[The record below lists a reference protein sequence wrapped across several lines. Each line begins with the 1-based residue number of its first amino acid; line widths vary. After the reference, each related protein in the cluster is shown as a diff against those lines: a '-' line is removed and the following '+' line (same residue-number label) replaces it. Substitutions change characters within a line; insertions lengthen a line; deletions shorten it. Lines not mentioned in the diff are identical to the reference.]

1 MSHRLR
7 DRTILGVI
15 ALGVACYF
23 LWLARTANG
32 RFDWQHDSNG
42 FYNLL
47 ARGFLGGHL
56 YTPIQPSAKL
66 LAMPNPWD
74 PSLDD
79 SIRWQD
85 MALYN
90 GHYYLYFGAAP
101 AVVLFA
107 PWRALTGHDLPE
119 SFGICV
125 LCFAGF
131 LFSCGTLLRMLDW
144 AEARPGPVVL
154 AFLFLGLGVCQ
165 SAPFL
170 LSRTAMYEIAIAGG
184 YCFLSAGLYF
194 LARGRWAVSGVMFGL
209 AVASRPHLVLVAA
222 IALAALLWRRER
234 RPAALR
240 FAAALAVMGF
250 AIGVYNFERFGNPL
264 EFGFRYQLA
273 GPGQNRIELAARN
286 VVPGT
291 YFMLLSKPELSRVF
305 PWMRLVVRFP
315 FDSAEKFPLPPLYF
329 VEPSVGALWLAP
341 FLPLALL
348 AFRRRSVKG
357 ADDVRLIGGIAA
369 AGGLAA
375 LAFLVST
382 HLATHR
388 YEVDFAA
395 LLVFAAIAS
404 FALSRRRVVHVAA
417 CVLIAYSAMANF
429 ALAVQG
435 PYDDF
440 LRINPR
446 GYVRLAQRFSPGAAV
461 RPVLDPTVAIR
472 FRAEFVPEA
481 AGYREPLVTLGHAQ
495 HCWFLYAVRGG
506 PTMKLVSKG
515 SESEMTYE
523 MPDPGRGGVEFEAAY
538 APQTGEMTV
547 RVNGQQALLHRV
559 GPLVAAPAELHFGEN
574 YADMGLTARRFGGHI
589 QVVDQFVGAHR

>member
-1 MSHRLR
+1 MSLRLR
-7 DRTILGVI
+7 DRTILGAV

-47 ARGFLGGHL
+47 ARGFLAGHL

-101 AVVLFA
+101 AVTLFA
-107 PWRALTGHDLPE
+107 PWRALTGHDMPE

-131 LFSCGTLLRMLDW
+131 LFSCGALLRMLEL
-144 AEARPGPVVL
+144 AEARPGPVTL
-154 AFLFLGLGVCQ
+154 AFLFVGLGVCQ
-165 SAPFL
+165 SVPFL
-170 LSRTAMYEIAIAGG
+170 LSRTAMYEIAIASG
-184 YCFLSAGLYF
+184 YCFVSGGLYF
-194 LARGRWAVSGVMFGL
+194 LARRWWAASGVMFGL
-209 AVASRPHLVLVAA
+209 AVASRPHLLLVGG
-222 IALAALLWRRER
+222 IALLALLWRRER
-234 RPAALR
+234 RAGALR
-240 FAAALAVMGF
+240 FAGTFAAVGL

-273 GPGQNRIELAARN
+273 GPGQNRIELAPRN

-291 YFMLLSKPELSRVF
+291 YFMLLSKPELRRVF
-305 PWMRLVVRFP
+305 PWMRLVFRFP
-315 FDSAEKFPLPPLYF
+315 FDSAEKHPLPPLYF

-348 AFRRRSVKG
+348 AFRRKNVKN
-357 ADDVRLIGGIAA
+357 ADEVRLIGGVAA

-375 LAFLVST
+375 FAFLVST
-382 HLATHR
+382 HLSSHR
-388 YEVDFAA
+388 YEVDFTA
-395 LLVFAAIAS
+395 LLVFAALTS
-404 FALSRRRVVHVAA
+404 MALSRKRIVKAAA

-440 LRINPR
+440 LRTNPR
-446 GYVRLAQRFSPGAAV
+446 GYVRLAQRFSTAGDT
-461 RPVLDPTVAIR
+461 RPALDPAVAMR
-472 FRAEFVPEA
+472 LRAEFVPEP
-481 AGYREPLVTLGHAQ
+481 AGLREPLVTLGHAQ

-515 SESEMTYE
+515 SESEMAYE
-523 MPDPGRGGVEFEAAY
+523 MPDPGRGAAEFEAAY
-538 APQTGEMTV
+538 TPETGEMTV
-547 RVNGQQALLHRV
+547 RVNGQEALRHKV
-559 GPLVAAPAELHFGEN
+559 GPLVAAPAELAFGEN
-574 YADMGLTARRFGGHI
+574 FADLGLTTRRFAGRI
-589 QVVDQFVGAHR
+589 QVEAKSVGQAR